1 MRIVRQCGVK
11 GDILSH
17 YDDEKM
23 SVHST
28 DYNVF
33 DCDDG
38 DGCNTGN
45 TSEKIMYS
53 LLTVAFSNLL
63 VMLVH

>member
-1 MRIVRQCGVK
+1 
-11 GDILSH
+11 
-17 YDDEKM
+17 M

>member
-1 MRIVRQCGVK
+1 
-11 GDILSH
+11 
-17 YDDEKM
+17 M

-33 DCDDG
+33 DCDPNVLG

-45 TSEKIMYS
+45 NSEKIMYS

-63 VMLVH
+63 VMLIH